1 MTSQYKAKTR
11 LYKVYHIRIK
21 DNGNLDEGYIG
32 VTRRSLSY
40 RLSQHMCSPRP
51 VGEILRKLGKE
62 AVEIRQLAIL
72 PKDEALAME
81 YKLRPKLNKGWNSR
95 AGGNEATLLCP
106 SCGKP
111 MPHKPK
117 KTLFCWECYKNLLS
131 IGFIKGNTAGTS
143 EHYRL
148 TAPDGTVYEPQFFTD
163 FCREHDLTSQNIRKV
178 AKGKRKHHK
187 GWLAEIIEH

>member
-1 MTSQYKAKTR
+1 MTSQYRAKTR

-21 DNGNLDEGYIG
+21 GNDNLNEGYIG
-32 VTRRSLSY
+32 VTRHSLSY
-40 RLSQHMCSPRP
+40 RLSQHLCSTRP

-62 AVEIRQLAIL
+62 AIEIKQLAML

-81 YKLRPKLNKGWNSR
+81 YRLRSTLNKGWNVR
-95 AGGNEATLLCP
+95 AGGNETALYCP

-117 KTLFCWECYKNLLS
+117 KTQFCWDCYKNLLS

-143 EHYRL
+143 ERYRL
-148 TAPDGTVYEPQFFTD
+148 TAPDGTIYEPRFFTE
-163 FCREHDLTSQNIRKV
+163 FCRQHELTPQNLRKV
-178 AKGKRKHHK
+178 AKGNRRHHK
-187 GWLAEIIEH
+187 GWKAEIIAH

>member
-1 MTSQYKAKTR
+1 MTSPYKAKTR

-21 DNGNLDEGYIG
+21 DNNNLNEGFIG

-40 RLSQHMCSPRP
+40 RLSQHMCSIRL
-51 VGEILRKLGKE
+51 VGETLRKLGKE
-62 AVEIRQLAIL
+62 AIEIKQLAIL

-81 YKLRPKLNKGWNSR
+81 YKLRPTLSKGWNVR
-95 AGGNEATLLCP
+95 AGGNVPTLCC
-106 SCGKP
+106 SICGKP

-117 KTLFCWECYKNLLS
+117 KTVLCWECYKNLLS
-131 IGFIKGNTAGTS
+131 IGFIKGNSAGTS

-163 FCREHDLTSQNIRKV
+163 FCREHNLTSQNIRKV
-178 AKGKRKHHK
+178 AKGQRKHHK
-187 GWLAEIIEH
+187 GWKAEILAR